1 MKNAFAVMMK
11 TENGYKAYMWSST
24 ATLEKA
30 IECAENIKT
39 WERVTSVYVRD
50 RNAKKVVYIAK

>member
-1 MKNAFAVMMK
+1 MKNPFAVMMK
-11 TENGYKAYMWSST
+11 TEKGLKAYMWSSK
-24 ATLEKA
+24 ATLEEA

-39 WERVTSVYVRD
+39 WRDVTSVYVRD